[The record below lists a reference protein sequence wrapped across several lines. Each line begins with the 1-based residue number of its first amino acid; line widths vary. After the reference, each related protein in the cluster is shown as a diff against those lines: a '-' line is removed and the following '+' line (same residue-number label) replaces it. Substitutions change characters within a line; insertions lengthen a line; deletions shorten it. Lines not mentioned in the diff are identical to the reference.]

1 MHVYLVA
8 NKQNLQL
15 IAERETIDVSLFDFN
30 AEFWFIWA
38 YNFPPLMDKWMES
51 YFLEHL
57 DIFFSNRRLNGYQI
71 LFKKKRFKGI
81 LR

>member
-8 NKQNLQL
+8 NKQNLEL
-15 IAERETIDVSLFDFN
+15 IAERETIEVSLFDFN

-51 YFLEHL
+51 YFFLESL
-57 DIFFSNRRLNGYQI
+57 DNFFFNRSLNG
-71 LFKKKRFKGI
+71 
-81 LR
+81 

>member
-15 IAERETIDVSLFDFN
+15 IAERETIEVSLFDFN

-51 YFLEHL
+51 YFLKHL
-57 DIFFSNRRLNGYQI
+57 DIFFSNRRLNG
-71 LFKKKRFKGI
+71 
-81 LR
+81 